1 MKQEKIEEQ
10 SSVGT
15 IKINNE
21 VIAIVAARTTIET
34 KGVAGMSGGM
44 VDGLA
49 KVLGRKNPEKGI
61 KVVITEDEISID
73 ISILVEYSVSIPD
86 VCLEIQRNVKNK
98 IENTTGKNVK
108 VVDINVHGIHFK
120 SVGEKEKGIE
130 EETK

>member
-44 VDGLA
+44 VEGLA

-61 KVVITEDEISID
+61 KVVITEDEVNID
-73 ISILVEYSVSIPD
+73 ISILVEYGVSIPD
-86 VCLEIQRNVKNK
+86 VCSEIQGNVKKK
-98 IENTTGKNVK
+98 IENTTGKSVK
-108 VVDINVHGIHFK
+108 AVDINVHGIHFP
-120 SVGEKEKGIE
+120 SVEEKEKGIE

>member
-10 SSVGT
+10 SGLGT

-61 KVVITEDEISID
+61 KVVITEDEINID
-73 ISILVEYSVSIPD
+73 ISILVEYGVSIPD
-86 VCLEIQRNVKNK
+86 VCSEIQRNVKKK
-98 IENTTGKNVK
+98 IEDTTGKNVK
-108 VVDINVHGIHFK
+108 AVDINIHGIHFP
-120 SVGEKEKGIE
+120 SVEGKEKEIE